1 MAGEKKNRKK
11 TFLIIVLLLIFVG
24 GGTFTGAY
32 MYMSKSNASKPVFV
46 KEGFVE
52 IGEIFVNL
60 SDEGSRR
67 YVKLNMTVS
76 YDTSNEDL
84 SKEITDKKIIIRDV
98 ANFYIK
104 SCKAKDFDPA
114 NEVVL
119 KGNLIARINEKLT
132 SGLLKD
138 IYISEIIVQ

>member
-1 MAGEKKNRKK
+1 MAGEKKNGKK

-32 MYMSKSNASKPVFV
+32 MYMSKNNASQPVFV

>member
-32 MYMSKSNASKPVFV
+32 MYMSKNNDSQPVFV

-98 ANFYIK
+98 SNFYIK

-114 NEVVL
+114 NEVIL